1 MKALIPRLSYANVI
15 ATLALFIALG
25 GGAIAAS
32 TLGKNSV
39 GPKQLKKN
47 AVTTS
52 KVKNKAITGAK
63 IKPGSLTGT
72 QINSAT
78 LGTVPVAT
86 LANSIAPP
94 EGWHP
99 ASLENGW
106 VDPDVGPPS
115 AETVGFYKD
124 HEGTVHLKGF
134 ARKGTVGKPVFH
146 LPPGYRPAPG
156 KILAE
161 PGVCLGC
168 AGEPVSV
175 VSIFGSSL
183 PTPANEGAVFMPEAT
198 TIGFDGISFRAES

>member
-1 MKALIPRLSYANVI
+1 MKARIPRPTYANVV

-32 TLGKNSV
+32 NLRKNSI

-63 IKPGSLTGT
+63 IKPGSITGT
-72 QINSAT
+72 QVNAST

-86 LANSIAPP
+86 LANSIAPS
-94 EGWHP
+94 EAWHS

-106 VDPDVGPPS
+106 VGPDVGPPS
-115 AETVGFYKD
+115 AETPGFYKD
-124 HEGTVHLKGF
+124 REGTVHLKGF
-134 ARKGTVGKPVFH
+134 ARNGTVGKAVFH
-146 LPPGYRPAPG
+146 LPPDYRPAPG
-156 KILAE
+156 KILVE
-161 PGVCLGC
+161 PGICLGC
-168 AGEPVSV
+168 GAVPVSV

-183 PTPANEGAVFMPEAT
+183 TNPANEGAVFMPEAT
-198 TIGFDGISFRAES
+198 TIGFDGITFRAES